1 MNIEEQLNHDVNL
14 LLQLSPE
21 ELRDLLSVAVEVDS
35 AHTQTLGEL
44 VAKCLVS
51 ISRHPLATKQVR
63 ARAFNAAKEYIDST
77 PSVLGRKEMELQ

>member
-1 MNIEEQLNHDVNL
+1 MNIQEQLNHDVKL

-21 ELRDLLSVAVEVDS
+21 ESRDLLSVAVEVDS

-51 ISRHPLATKQVR
+51 ISRNPLATKQVR
-63 ARAFNAAKEYIDST
+63 VRAFNVAKAYIDS
-77 PSVLGRKEMELQ
+77 SVLGRKEMELSE